1 MKNLIKI
8 FFSLLILSSIAIA
21 QQEEINTKD
30 SNDTSKKIIKINP
43 LSDSLIR
50 FDEFDFYLENNN
62 LKMNLLLD
70 KDPGTIWLKTSILIS
85 KINSPLKENS
95 GYLLSPLY
103 IQHLENSK
111 FNPIRY
117 VLGMAQI
124 SAVGYL
130 AYKHIKK
137 YGLFK

>member
-1 MKNLIKI
+1 MKNLVKI

-21 QQEEINTKD
+21 QQEEINTKV

-50 FDEFDFYLENNN
+50 YDEFDFYLENNN

-70 KDPGTIWLKTSILIS
+70 KDPSTIWLKTSILVS

-95 GYLLSPLY
+95 GDLLSPLY